1 MSSRIGIDKTFEFL
15 EKLSS
20 GAKEVVEREEALTR
34 QHSLKRGDAQRAH
47 DEELERTRAQADG
60 EIAALEAEHEKARKR
75 IESRRESRR
84 ERIAQAQRSVK
95 WAGFREIEED
105 ENRGKGRVQ
114 KGLLKV
120 SRERDAAVAETQ
132 ETRAG
137 FTEAISGEWEK
148 WEELNSTAFD
158 LFRGMGKFQNRL
170 PGEDFAD
177 DAPEPD
183 PESGASSL
191 LESLRKRGQETEADQ
206 ARYRRKLLPLFFRGF
221 PVWLLVLL
229 ILLGFVVAYFLA
241 PQFGRDDFT
250 PKNVAIW
257 CGASLGA
264 VALLYC
270 LGLAAAA
277 RLANGIVDSL
287 IELRRA
293 LHNADATSEE
303 ETRLESERIVA
314 EAEKNAAELQA
325 EWKKVIQDA
334 EDARAPIAQAAD
346 KHVERV
352 QAKWA
357 ELSGAQVAALEV
369 RQREALAEL
378 REKHDWLER
387 GMIERH
393 EHDCQERDKTYKAA
407 WDRLVADWEA
417 VVKPAYADAA
427 ADLKESDDRFPA
439 WDDPRWADWSPPEDF
454 LDETRF
460 AHMNVV
466 MDKLCAE
473 LPKDERLALPGGGN
487 EFTFPFSLAYP
498 DKGCLLLESE
508 KSGREEMI
516 GALNNIVL
524 RLLANSPP
532 GRISLTVADPVGLG
546 QSFAGL
552 MHLADHGE
560 HLINGKIWTQTG
572 QIEQRLNELNEH
584 IEKVIQMY
592 LRNEFETIADYNRE
606 AGNIAEK
613 YHFLIVAD
621 FPVNFSHSAVSKLL
635 SIAATGAKCGVYTLI
650 HWDRRQKLTE
660 DATVDDLRANS
671 VCVNSMG
678 LSFALQNR
686 MVTGARFKLDPP
698 PSPEFAIDLI
708 HKIGKASVDSNRI
721 EVPFHQVAPP
731 PEFLWSRET
740 TRELVVPIG
749 RTGATKLQNLSIGRG
764 TCQHTLIAGK
774 TGSGKSTLFHVIVT
788 NLALWCDPDQVE
800 FYLIDFKKGVEF
812 KRYATAR
819 LPHARVIAI
828 ESDREFGLS
837 VLRRLDDEL
846 RERGE
851 LFRSLGA
858 QDIAGYKRAGGTR
871 PMPRTLLMVDEFQEY
886 FIEDDKIAQEASLL
900 LDRIV
905 RQGRAFGMHVILGS
919 QTLGGAF
926 TLARATLGQMV
937 IRIALQCNEADSY
950 LILDDSNPAA
960 RMLTRP
966 GEGIYND
973 SAGAPEGN
981 HPFQIVWLSDEVRDE
996 YLDKVAAKAKETGRE
1011 FATPV
1016 VFEGNAPAE
1025 VAENDALRRFL
1036 NAETVERRG
1045 AVSAYLGAPNS
1056 IKGPTEAV
1064 FQRQSGCNLLVVG
1077 QRDEATL
1084 SMLAVSLI
1092 SLAAQFPKDA
1102 ARFVVLDG
1110 SPPESS
1116 ERAYLERVVGILPHE
1131 VLLPKYGDLG
1141 EVLGDLE
1148 REMKSRD
1155 EAGGD
1160 PPARV
1165 FILIHGLQRFK
1176 KLRYEEDFSF
1186 SLDDDDD
1193 GDSKPGTALNNII
1206 MEGAAAGIHVIASCD
1221 TLNNVNR
1228 SLNRKAITEFEMRVI
1243 FQMSANDSAAL
1254 IDSPKGGD
1262 LGLHRALLYN
1272 EQEGRLETF
1281 RPYALPEGGWLE
1293 EAAGKFAGPG
1303 WRDDAAS

>member
-20 GAKEVVEREEALTR
+20 GAKAVVEREEALTR
-34 QHSLKRGDAQRAH
+34 QHGFKKGEAQRAH
-47 DEELERTRAQADG
+47 DAELERVRLKAG
-60 EIAALEAEHEKARKR
+60 EEIAELEAVHEKQRRRIKVRQERRAER
-75 IESRRESRR
+75 IE
-84 ERIAQAQRSVK
+84 QAQRSVK
-95 WAGFREIEED
+95 WAGFREIEEN

-114 KGLLKV
+114 KGLLAV
-120 SRERDAAVAETQ
+120 SRERDAAVSEAQQKRAEFA
-132 ETRAG
+132 EDVSA
-137 FTEAISGEWEK
+137 EWEK
-148 WEELNSTAFD
+148 WEELNAAAFD
-158 LFRGMGKFQNRL
+158 LFRGMGKFQKRL
-170 PGEDFAD
+170 PGEEVED
-177 DAPEPD
+177 
-183 PESGASSL
+183 ESPAVDIRTGSVGLMAAA
-191 LESLRKRGQETEADQ
+191 RKRRDQ
-206 ARYRRKLLPLFFRGF
+206 ATKDLARYRRKLLPLFFRGF
-221 PVWLLVLL
+221 PVWLLALL
-229 ILLGFVVAYFLA
+229 IALGFVVAFFLG
-241 PQFGRDDFT
+241 PQFGREDFT
-250 PKNVAIW
+250 PTNVGIW
-257 CGASLGA
+257 AACSLGG
-264 VALLYC
+264 VGLLYL
-270 LGLAAAA
+270 LGLATAAG
-277 RLANGIVDSL
+277 LAGRIVDSL
-287 IELRRA
+287 FAIRKA
-293 LHNADATSEE
+293 LFDADATSEK
-303 ETRLESERIVA
+303 ETEAETERIMT
-314 EAEKNAAELQA
+314 EADSATRELQA
-325 EWKKVIQDA
+325 EWKQVVQDA
-334 EDARAPIAQAAD
+334 EDARAPIAQEAD
-346 KHVERV
+346 KRAERAL
-352 QAKWA
+352 AKWHG
-357 ELSGAQVAALEV
+357 LLKVQTDALESTQQSERYEL
-369 RQREALAEL
+369 RQRQDSEQRVL
-378 REKHDWLER
+378 
-387 GMIERH
+387 IERH
-393 EHDCQERDKTYKAA
+393 EQAHSERESAHQAA
-407 WDRLVADWEA
+407 WDRLITDWQA
-417 VVKPAYADAA
+417 VVKPAYENAA
-427 ADLKESDDRFPA
+427 ADLAESDKKFPG
-439 WDDPRWADWSPPEDF
+439 WGSPEWADWTAPEDF
-454 LDETRF
+454 LTETRF

-466 MDKLCAE
+466 MDKLCAQ
-473 LPKDERLALPGGGN
+473 LPKDDRLALPGPN
-487 EFTFPFSLAYP
+487 EFSFPYSLTYP
-498 DKGCLLLESE
+498 DQGCLLFESE
-508 KSGREEMI
+508 KHGRDEMI

-532 GRISLTVADPVGLG
+532 GRISLTVVDPVGLG
-546 QSFAGL
+546 QSFAGV
-552 MHLADHGE
+552 MHLADFGE

-592 LRNEFETIADYNRE
+592 LRNEFATIADYNRE

-613 YHFLIVAD
+613 YHFLVVAD
-621 FPVNFSHSAVSKLL
+621 FPVNFSHSAISKLL
-635 SIAATGAKCGVYTLI
+635 SIATTGAKCGVYTLI
-650 HWDRRQKLTE
+650 HWDRRQTLTE

-671 VCVNSMG
+671 VCVNNMG
-678 LSFALQNR
+678 MSFALQNH

-698 PSPEFAIDLI
+698 PAPEFAIDLI
-708 HKIGKASVDSNRI
+708 QKIGKASVDSNRI

-731 PEFLWSRET
+731 PDQLWSQET
-740 TRELVVPIG
+740 SKELVVPIG

-812 KRYATAR
+812 KCYASRR
-819 LPHARVIAI
+819 LPHAKVIAI

-837 VLRRLDDEL
+837 VLRKLDDEL

-851 LFRSLGA
+851 LFRKLGA

-886 FIEDDKIAQEASLL
+886 FVEDDKIAQEASLL

-996 YLDKVAAKAKETGRE
+996 FLDKVEEKTRE
-1011 FATPV
+1011 SDRDFSTPV

-1036 NAETVERRG
+1036 QAEKVERTG
-1045 AVSAYLGAPNS
+1045 TVSAYLGAPNS

-1084 SMLAVSLI
+1084 SMLAVSLV
-1092 SLAAQFPKDA
+1092 SLTAQFPRDA

-1110 SPPESS
+1110 SPPETS
-1116 ERAYLERVVGILPHE
+1116 ERAYMERVAGIIPHE
-1131 VLLPKYGDLG
+1131 VILPKYSEIG
-1141 EVLGDLE
+1141 EVMSDLE
-1148 REMKSRD
+1148 RDMNSRE
-1155 EAGGD
+1155 EASGET
-1160 PPARV
+1160 PPPRV
-1165 FILIHGLQRFK
+1165 FVFIHGLQRFK

-1193 GDSKPGTALNNII
+1193 GGSKPGTALNNLI
-1206 MEGAAAGIHVIASCD
+1206 MEGSAAGIHVIATCD

-1281 RPYALPEGGWLE
+1281 RPYALPGGEWLE
-1293 EAAGKFAGPG
+1293 KAAANLAGPAWSG
-1303 WRDDAAS
+1303 E